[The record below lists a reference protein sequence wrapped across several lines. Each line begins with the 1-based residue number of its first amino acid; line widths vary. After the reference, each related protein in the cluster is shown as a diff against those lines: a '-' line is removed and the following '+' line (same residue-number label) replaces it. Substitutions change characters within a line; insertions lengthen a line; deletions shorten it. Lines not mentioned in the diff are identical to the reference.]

1 MAETKNEM
9 MQEEKKDM
17 GGMLE
22 QLTWGDEK
30 PARDDKDEISILVAN
45 GMVKEFTGQDEK
57 EYARISIPMDSQEGK
72 SWPSFV
78 IPSDKL
84 NVNESGKSMWA
95 KISAKGKTT
104 LSMSE
109 QVGVKEDGSKE
120 YKTKYAS
127 IDNKDLKKLLEA
139 SRDRSKDRES
149 FKEKLEEKKE
159 AVVVPMPAKEKK
171 QRARAL

>member
-17 GGMLE
+17 SVMLD
-22 QLTWGDEK
+22 QLAWGDER
-30 PARDDKDEISILVAN
+30 PVREEKDEISILVAN

-57 EYARISIPMDSQEGK
+57 EYARISIPMDAPEGK

-95 KISAKGKTT
+95 KIPANGKTT

-109 QVGVKEDGSKE
+109 QVGVKEDGTKE

-149 FKEKLEEKKE
+149 FKEKLAEKKE
-159 AVVVPMPAKEKK
+159 AVVVQMPDTEKK
-171 QRARAL
+171 QRAMAL